1 MYVLAVGVISACS
14 EGGSRATEST
24 ARDAWVNVDRLNRR
38 TCPNESCGIVGQ
50 LYFREKTTVYEER
63 EGWARITKYYD
74 AACKNGK
81 SEYVDSGDKTCDAA
95 NGIADGRFAE
105 WVSSR
110 HLSESSPADPAAGA
124 TGDYALVAQSD
135 DYRIYKD
142 VFVRAASELIASG
155 QCSRADFEEMGGW
168 IKSINHRDR
177 PIYFTYCGGMRIE
190 NRLYLNAATGRVSRL
205 AE

>member
-1 MYVLAVGVISACS
+1 M
-14 EGGSRATEST
+14 
-24 ARDAWVNVDRLNRR
+24 
-38 TCPNESCGIVGQ
+38 
-50 LYFREKTTVYEER
+50 VYEER
-63 EGWARITKYYD
+63 EGWARISKYYD

-81 SEYVDSGDKTCDAA
+81 SEYVDSGDDTCDGA
-95 NGIADGRFAE
+95 NGIEDGRVAE

-110 HLSESSPADPAAGA
+110 HLTDNRPADPATGA

-142 VFVRAASELIASG
+142 VFARAASELIDSG
-155 QCSRADFEEMGGW
+155 KCTRADFEEMGGW
-168 IKSINHRDR
+168 IKSINHRDK

-190 NRLYLNAATGRVSRL
+190 HRIYLNAFTGRVSRI